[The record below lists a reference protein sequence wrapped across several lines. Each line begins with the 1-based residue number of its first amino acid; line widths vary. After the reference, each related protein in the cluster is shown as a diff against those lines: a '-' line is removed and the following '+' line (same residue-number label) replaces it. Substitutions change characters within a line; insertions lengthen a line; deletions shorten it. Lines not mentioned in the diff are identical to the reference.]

1 VLCDVFRCD
10 VVWRGMALRGVATAG
25 CGANCKCCSRAD
37 GNLRVADLPAL
48 RARAPRNRN
57 KEFRGKK
64 HPYVYALVNNGTK
77 EYDKI
82 KVGDFP
88 EGCHIPFRDATKFME
103 TMARVTFLD
112 GTLSV
117 VMRPLGSMDWVRCFE
132 IKNVKLPNYG
142 FFGVTAM
149 TGELVDHHQMIEMR
163 VYNDVRTDPWTYA
176 VPNDPSQMP
185 DMWHAMLHSGELA
198 REYSQWE
205 QKIIEETEFDPEE
218 RADPYNDP
226 YKEEAE
232 EGAAADE
239 AYRQE
244 TEEQQQRDKEP
255 EPEEH
260 SGSGDSG
267 SRSNMIRE
275 KRAKYE
281 ARKRGERGVK
291 VDDPRTSLAEL
302 ESIEEELAALGPLQ
316 NYYERVQNE
325 NRDKIAKLRQHM
337 EAEVNEISTRLTTML
352 RDIRF
357 KEHALT
363 QRIYQLADRLN
374 VDIVRPLEAEH
385 EESKRGWLLP
395 FLVFLSLC
403 GAVALLGYSR
413 YRHFMKTHLL

>member
-1 VLCDVFRCD
+1 MR
-10 VVWRGMALRGVATAG
+10 LR
-25 CGANCKCCSRAD
+25 
-37 GNLRVADLPAL
+37 LRLLTHD
-48 RARAPRNRN
+48 RN

-64 HPYVYALVNNGTK
+64 HPYVYALTNDGSKEFDKVKVN
-77 EYDKI
+77 E
-82 KVGDFP
+82 FP
-88 EGCHIPFRDATKFME
+88 EGCHIPFRDANKFME

-117 VMRPLGSMDWVRCFE
+117 VMRPVGSMDWVRCFE

-149 TGELVDHHQMIEMR
+149 TGELVDHHQMLEMR

-176 VPNDPSQMP
+176 VPNDQSQMP
-185 DMWHAMLHSGELA
+185 EMWHAMLHSGELA
-198 REYSQWE
+198 REYSKWE
-205 QKIIEETEFDPEE
+205 QQIIEETEFDPEE
-218 RADPYNDP
+218 RADPYKDP
-226 YKEEAE
+226 YMEERD
-232 EGAAADE
+232 EGAAADA

-244 TEEQQQRDKEP
+244 AEKQQPQEQEP
-255 EPEEH
+255 EPEEPGGGD
-260 SGSGDSG
+260 GSV
-267 SRSNMIRE
+267 SRTSKIRE
-275 KRAKYE
+275 KRMKYE
-281 ARKRGERGVK
+281 ARKRAERGVK

-302 ESIEEELAALGPLQ
+302 ESIEEELATLGPLH

-374 VDIVRPLEAEH
+374 VDTVRPLEVEH
-385 EESKRGWLLP
+385 EEAKRGWLLP
-395 FLVFLSLC
+395 FLVMLALC